1 MCLWN
6 ILFFVTELTVY
17 PIFLLNNKCFTMSL
31 HILLNMIFSGCPIFH
46 HLFNN
51 FCVAQLCST
60 VWGPM
65 DYSLLGS
72 SVPGILQARIL
83 AWIAIPFSRG
93 SSQLRDRTQVSHI
106 AGRFFTSWA
115 TTEGPLMFSS
125 VQFSRSVMSDSL
137 QPHELQHARPPCP
150 SPTAGVHSNSRPLS
164 QWCHP
169 SISSSGT
176 HFSSCPQSFPA
187 SELCLWLRW

>member
-31 HILLNMIFSGCPIFH
+31 HILLNIIFSGYPIFH

-65 DYSLLGS
+65 AYSLLGS

-83 AWIAIPFSRG
+83 AWITIPFSRG
-93 SSQLRDRTQVSHI
+93 SSQLRDQTCVSYI
-106 AGRFFTSWA
+106 AGRFFT
-115 TTEGPLMFSS
+115 
-125 VQFSRSVMSDSL
+125 VQVTREAYTCICLQIYLQAYASILIMIIQLANIHKVML
-137 QPHELQHARPPCP
+137 YKHHLKWFVTCEL
-150 SPTAGVHSNSRPLS
+150 
-164 QWCHP
+164 
-169 SISSSGT
+169 I
-176 HFSSCPQSFPA
+176 
-187 SELCLWLRW
+187 

>member
-31 HILLNMIFSGCPIFH
+31 HILLNVIFSGYPIFH

-93 SSQLRDRTQVSHI
+93 SSQPRDRTRVSCT
-106 AGRFFTSWA
+106 AGRFFTVWA
-115 TTEGPLMFSS
+115 TREVYYWTF
-125 VQFSRSVMSDSL
+125 MSFHFVVFGLFVTRKISWMKVFAFYSL
-137 QPHELQHARPPCP
+137 L
-150 SPTAGVHSNSRPLS
+150 
-164 QWCHP
+164 
-169 SISSSGT
+169 
-176 HFSSCPQSFPA
+176 
-187 SELCLWLRW
+187 

>member
-93 SSQLRDRTQVSHI
+93 SSQPRDPSRVSCT
-106 AGRFFTSWA
+106 AGRFFTVWA
-115 TTEGPLMFSS
+115 TREVYCWTF
-125 VQFSRSVMSDSL
+125 MSFHFVVFGL
-137 QPHELQHARPPCP
+137 FVTR
-150 SPTAGVHSNSRPLS
+150 N
-164 QWCHP
+164 
-169 SISSSGT
+169 ISWMEV
-176 HFSSCPQSFPA
+176 FAFYSF
-187 SELCLWLRW
+187 L